1 MIHDIIYHLLFID
14 CLNIHLLI
22 SPRLFKPLRYDSD
35 SDISFVQ
42 PYGDKKAEVTTQTL
56 LNRITNNAT
65 EITNDLSKVCEKVG
79 KQLVVQA
86 TTKIE
91 NFVDETFVASDDDDS
106 DDNHG
111 GKATRLKKKAMDLI
125 LEQTGKCKS
134 CYIFLCTC
142 CEHI

>member
-1 MIHDIIYHLLFID
+1 MSNLSPPLFV

-22 SPRLFKPLRYDSD
+22 SPRLFTPFRYDSD

-65 EITNDLSKVCEKVG
+65 EITNDLSK
-79 KQLVVQA
+79 LVVHA

-106 DDNHG
+106 DEQG
-111 GKATRLKKKAMDLI
+111 GRSRKASRLKKKAMALI
-125 LEQTGKCKS
+125 LEQTGKCKC
-134 CYIFLCTC
+134 CYFLCA
-142 CEHI
+142 HDVNI

>member
-1 MIHDIIYHLLFID
+1 M
-14 CLNIHLLI
+14 
-22 SPRLFKPLRYDSD
+22 
-35 SDISFVQ
+35 Q

>member
-65 EITNDLSKVCEKVG
+65 EITNDISKVG
-79 KQLVVQA
+79 KQLVLQA
-86 TTKIE
+86 TNKIE
-91 NFVDETFVASDDDDS
+91 NFVDETFVASDDNDS

-125 LEQTGKCKS
+125 LEQTGKCK
-134 CYIFLCTC
+134 CR
-142 CEHI
+142 

>member
-65 EITNDLSKVCEKVG
+65 EITNDLSKVG
-79 KQLVVQA
+79 KQLVVHA

-106 DDNHG
+106 CDDQG
-111 GKATRLKKKAMDLI
+111 GQSRKASRLKKKAMDLI
-125 LEQTGKCKS
+125 LEQTGKCK
-134 CYIFLCTC
+134 CWYVFV
-142 CEHI
+142 HMM

>member
-1 MIHDIIYHLLFID
+1 M
-14 CLNIHLLI
+14 HLLI

-56 LNRITNNAT
+56 LNRITSNAT
-65 EITNDLSKVCEKVG
+65 EITNDISKVG
-79 KQLVVQA
+79 KKLVLQA
-86 TTKIE
+86 TNKIE

-111 GKATRLKKKAMDLI
+111 GKATRLKKKAMALI

-134 CYIFLCTC
+134 CYIFLRTC